1 MRTPRRATTRR
12 RSSAAALLAV
22 IAVLVGHLSAASAT
36 PLPEP
41 AGGQRAPATSTV
53 HYVALGDSRAA
64 GLTTTSQA
72 GGDGCGRTDA
82 GYPVLV
88 ARALDVASFTTVACG
103 GAVAADVVDR
113 GQAAS
118 NGRRVPVQ
126 TAALRPDTTLV
137 TLSVGGNDIRWFGIV
152 DRCME
157 TTPGRDRDCRADP
170 AIPNLIA
177 ERLAT
182 LSSRLDHVLAGVRA
196 HAPAAR
202 ILLVGH
208 GGYFGPRGC
217 PGEAPF
223 SDADA
228 PVVAGFFRQL
238 DGVYQAAA
246 QRAGAGVV
254 DVGAAAVGHDACA
267 PTGQRWFTGVRPT
280 DGVPSTHPTP
290 AGSEGIARAVVATLA
305 LSLT

>member
-1 MRTPRRATTRR
+1 M
-12 RSSAAALLAV
+12 

-36 PLPEP
+36 PLS
-41 AGGQRAPATSTV
+41 APAVSQGAPTASTV

-88 ARALDVASFTTVACG
+88 ARALGVASFTTVACG
-103 GAVAADVVDR
+103 GAVAADIVDR
-113 GQAAS
+113 GQATS
-118 NGRRVPVQ
+118 NGRRVAVQ

-152 DRCME
+152 DRCLE
-157 TTPGRDRDCRADP
+157 TTPGRDRFCRADP
-170 AIPNLIA
+170 AMPGLIA
-177 ERLAT
+177 QRLAT
-182 LSSRLDHVLAGVRA
+182 LTSRLDHVLAGVRA

-202 ILLVGH
+202 ILVVGH
-208 GGYFGPRGC
+208 GGYFGTRGC
-217 PGEAPF
+217 PEAPF

-246 QRAGAGVV
+246 LRAGAGFV
-254 DVGAAAVGHDACA
+254 DVGVAALGHDACA
-267 PTGQRWFTGVRPT
+267 PSGQRWFTGVRAA

>member
-1 MRTPRRATTRR
+1 MRTPRRATARR
-12 RSSAAALLAV
+12 RSSAAVLLAV
-22 IAVLVGHLSAASAT
+22 IAVLVGHLTAASAT
-36 PLPEP
+36 PLPDPSGE
-41 AGGQRAPATSTV
+41 ASAPATSAV

-82 GYPVLV
+82 GYPELV
-88 ARALDVASFTTVACG
+88 ARALGVASFTTVACG

-113 GQAAS
+113 GQSTS

-126 TAALRPDTTLV
+126 TAVLRPDTTLV

-152 DRCME
+152 DHCME
-157 TTPGRDRDCRADP
+157 ATPGRDRDCRADP
-170 AIPNLIA
+170 ALPGLIA
-177 ERLAT
+177 GRLAT
-182 LSSRLDHVLAGVRA
+182 LSTRLDHVLAGVRA
-196 HAPAAR
+196 HAPSAR
-202 ILLVGH
+202 LLVVGH

-238 DGVYQAAA
+238 DGVYLAAA
-246 QRAGAGVV
+246 ERAGAGFV
-254 DVGAAAVGHDACA
+254 DVGAAAVGHDSCA
-267 PTGQRWFTGVRPT
+267 APGQRWFTGVRPAE
-280 DGVPSTHPTP
+280 GVPSTHPTP
-290 AGSEGIARAVVATLA
+290 AGSEGIAKAVVATLA